1 MENYMKL
8 EMIGKGCGGNCVF
21 LVKDLSDGKVTYYY
35 ILNNSNYNNNSIM
48 Q

>member
-1 MENYMKL
+1 MKL
-8 EMIGKGCGGNCVF
+8 EMIGKGSGGNCVF